1 MNGREFWV
9 RWRGDILR
17 GVVIFGVVV
26 GGGMFARSLVGRGRA
41 QLSGL
46 QRSFDTD
53 FFAADRQRAEPWTY
67 STPVAAH
74 RTLWVRNINGS
85 ITVEPTDGRSIQI
98 TAERT
103 FRRSSAD
110 SVRLVATESPT
121 GITVCAIWPG
131 AESSCG
137 PDGRYSGQGKMHG
150 NDVAV
155 VFTVRLPRGVKVDAT
170 TINGDVEVRG
180 ASAPIEVRSVNGD
193 ISVET
198 SAGPVHAITV
208 NGDAQATI
216 RGFGEAGDVNL
227 TTVHGDATLEL
238 PDAVDAVLDGHT
250 VTGDISSDYPLT
262 ILGKFASHELTGTL
276 GKGGRRIHV
285 TTVAGDVE
293 VRKASASPTP
303 SATPTPAIPRSPPTP
318 PRPGRGTP
326 RPRAETS

>member
-1 MNGREFWV
+1 
-9 RWRGDILR
+9 
-17 GVVIFGVVV
+17 VIFGVVV

-41 QLSGL
+41 QFSGL

-67 STPVAAH
+67 SATVAAH

-85 ITVEPTDGRSIQI
+85 ITVEPADGRSVQI

-103 FRRSSAD
+103 WRQSNAD
-110 SVRLVATESPT
+110 SVRLVATESP
-121 GITVCAIWPG
+121 GGVTVCAIWPG
-131 AESSCG
+131 AESTCG
-137 PDGRYSGQGKMHG
+137 PDGRYSAHDKMHG

-155 VFTVRLPRGVKVDAT
+155 VFTVRLPSGMTVDAT

-180 ASAPIEVRSVNGD
+180 ASAPLDVRTVNGD
-193 ISVET
+193 VSVET
-198 SAGPVHAITV
+198 SAGPVHAVTV

-216 RGFGEAGDVNL
+216 SGFGTAGDVSL

-238 PDAVDAVLDGHT
+238 PDRVDAVLDGHT
-250 VTGDISSDYPLT
+250 VTGDISSDFPLT
-262 ILGKFASHELTGTL
+262 IAGKFASHELTGTL

-293 VRKASASPTP
+293 VRKASSSP
-303 SATPTPAIPRSPPTP
+303 AVRVTPTPEIPPSPPTA
-318 PRPGRGTP
+318 PRPSRGTP
-326 RPRAETS
+326 RPRAGTS